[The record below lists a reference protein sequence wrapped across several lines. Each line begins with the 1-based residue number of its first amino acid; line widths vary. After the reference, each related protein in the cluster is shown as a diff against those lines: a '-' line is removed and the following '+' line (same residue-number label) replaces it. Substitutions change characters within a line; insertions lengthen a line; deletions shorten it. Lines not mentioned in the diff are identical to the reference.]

1 MSNLLSNFTNSG
13 PVSGGGGGGGTVTS
27 VGLSSD
33 SGSVT
38 PITASGTF
46 AIVGAD
52 GVSTSASGSTLTI
65 SGGGSRSIAT
75 KTGNYSVTASD
86 GFILIDHS
94 GSSGD
99 ITLTL
104 PAPAS
109 GLSGESWHFIDTGS
123 AGTYKTIIDG
133 NGGNVNGSSTYNL
146 IGAKAAV
153 SIVSDGT
160 NYYVY

>member
-13 PVSGGGGGGGTVTS
+13 PVSGGGGGGTVTS

-146 IGAKAAV
+146 IGANAAV

-160 NYYVY
+160 NFYVY